1 MNNEIKVSV
10 RNLVEFVLRAGDLD
24 TTFMGTSRALEGTKA
39 HRKIQK
45 SYDDYYSSE
54 VFLKHFFCHNDFS
67 ITVEGRADGIFTEGE
82 ITVIDEIKTTTKSLE
97 DIDEDFN
104 PLHWAQAKCY
114 GYIYGVQNELETI
127 DIQLTYYQLDS
138 EEMKFLRK
146 SFAISE
152 LEEFFLSLIDKYL
165 QWTSLTFDWVDV
177 RDSSIKDMEF
187 PFSAYRKGQR
197 ELAVGV
203 YKTILEG
210 KNLFVQAPTGIGK
223 TISCLFP
230 AVKSVGEGLTSK
242 IFYLTAKTITRQV
255 ALDSLEKMRTFGLKL
270 KSIVITAK
278 EKICFCEEVS
288 CNPQNCT
295 YAKGHFD
302 RVNDAIMDALK
313 NEDNIT
319 REIVES
325 YAEKHK
331 VCPFELSLDLSI
343 FADCVICDY
352 NYVFDPRASLK
363 RFFGEEGGDYTF
375 LIDEAHNLVDRARE
389 MFSAEIN
396 KEPFLQY
403 KKYFKDTN
411 PYLSKSFGN
420 LNSFMLK
427 AKKLCGEEKYFV
439 RKEIVEDIYSPIA
452 KTIKELEPWL
462 LQNKEDEKYKELL
475 EIYFN
480 LLGFI
485 RIWELYDERFMTYGE
500 KNSEDVRLKLFCLDP
515 SYLLGETLKK
525 GRSAVFFSATLTPLE
540 YFRNLLGGREE
551 DYMMR
556 IASPFEQEQLLLLIA
571 DHISTRYKDRQGS
584 YLSVVHSIEE
594 AIKGRKGNYFV
605 FFPSYDYMNEVYKMF
620 VERNPNTDVMLQ
632 SSSMEEAEREE
643 FLKKFQVE
651 NEETMVAFAVLG
663 GIFSEGIDLIGDKL
677 IGAIIV
683 GVGLPQICLERDII
697 RDYFKEKNN
706 LGYEYAYMYPGM
718 TKILQ
723 AAGRVIR
730 TEEDKGMILLIDDR
744 FTTRKYLNIFPRE
757 WNHFKRVQNVEMLRG
772 HLGRFWG

>member
-39 HRKIQK
+39 HRKIQN
-45 SYDDYYSSE
+45 SYDDSYSSE
-54 VFLKHFFCHNDFS
+54 VFLKHSFCHNDFP

-82 ITVIDEIKTTTKSLE
+82 IVVIDEIKTTTKPLE

-152 LEEFFLSLIDKYL
+152 LEEFLFSLIEKYL

-177 RDSSIKDMEF
+177 RDSSIKEMEF

-230 AVKSVGEGLTSK
+230 TVKSMGEGLTSK

-288 CNPQNCT
+288 CNPQNCI

-302 RVNDAIMDALK
+302 RVNDAIMDVLK

-325 YAEKHK
+325 YAEKHR

-343 FADCVICDY
+343 FADCIICDY

-439 RKEIVEDIYSPIA
+439 KKEIVEDVYSPIA

-475 EIYFN
+475 EVYFN

-556 IASPFEQEQLLLLIA
+556 IASPFEQDQLLLLIA
-571 DHISTRYKDRQGS
+571 DHISTRYKDRQDS
-584 YLSVVHSIEE
+584 YLNVVRSIEE

-620 VERNPNTDVMLQ
+620 IERNPNTDVMLQ
-632 SSSMEEAEREE
+632 SSSMEETEREE
-643 FLKKFQVE
+643 FLKKFQAE

-757 WNHFKRVQNVEMLRG
+757 WNHFKSVQNVETLRG